1 MPLPFTDLL
10 RSIAAHSNRSDLIP
24 APKLATTAETGSYGE
39 KVAAAFLRR
48 RGYKVL
54 YRNYD
59 TEHGEIDLICRLGE
73 LLVFVEV
80 RTRGSDAFGTPA
92 ESIGEIKRNA
102 LRYAA
107 DRYLELL
114 DRPEIS
120 TRFDAVE
127 VLLVPGQVPHC
138 RLQENLFV

>member
-1 MPLPFTDLL
+1 M
-10 RSIAAHSNRSDLIP
+10 
-24 APKLATTAETGSYGE
+24 ATTAETGKYGE

-54 YRNYD
+54 YQNFD
-59 TEHGEIDLICRLGE
+59 TEHGELDIVCRMGE

-80 RTRGSDAFGTPA
+80 RTRGSDDFGTPA
-92 ESIGEIKRNA
+92 ESIGEDKRNA

-114 DRPEIS
+114 DHPEVS

-127 VLLVPGQVPHC
+127 VLLSEGQIPIC
-138 RLQENLFV
+138 RLQENLFT